1 MGRRGR
7 GSRPG
12 FFGSVLISGLVVILA
27 VSVGYAGTK
36 YVIYP
41 FLLNGGIKAED
52 GGTRLE
58 GGESGSSGEAKV
70 QSQSQSQSQ
79 TAKPTG
85 SGVIMGEQRVTE
97 LTPGAVTPTGVS
109 TGTAVD
115 VLTSAPADDPTS
127 ASANRLTGS
136 TAKASAT
143 ASDPAPEKKPEGRF
157 SETVYSI
164 QFGSFGTKEGAQ
176 TEKQTLLGLGIS
188 SYIWETGNA
197 FKVIG
202 MPYLQKNKAKA
213 AAGVLKSALNDV
225 YVASMTVPFPD
236 ENQKKTLNGL
246 LDSYTAM
253 EQSSDQSQAA
263 VLTSLQGPII
273 MMMEG
278 LMK

>member
-12 FFGSVLISGLVVILA
+12 FWGSALISGLIVILA

-41 FLLNGGIKAED
+41 FLLNGGIKVED
-52 GGTRLE
+52 GGMRSK
-58 GGESGSSGEAKV
+58 GGGSGSAGEAKD
-70 QSQSQSQSQ
+70 QSQSQSQPQ
-79 TAKPTG
+79 AAKTTG
-85 SGVIMGEQRVTE
+85 SGVIMGEQKVTE
-97 LTPGAVTPTGVS
+97 LTPGAVTPTGLS
-109 TGTAVD
+109 TGAAID
-115 VLTSAPADDPTS
+115 VLTSASAD
-127 ASANRLTGS
+127 RLTGS
-136 TAKASAT
+136 NAKAPT
-143 ASDPAPEKKPEGRF
+143 AAGVPAPEKKLEGQF

-188 SYIWETGNA
+188 SYVWETGNA
-197 FKVIG
+197 FKVMG
-202 MPYLQKNKAKA
+202 MPYLQKDKAKE

-263 VLTSLQGPII
+263 LLTSLQGPII